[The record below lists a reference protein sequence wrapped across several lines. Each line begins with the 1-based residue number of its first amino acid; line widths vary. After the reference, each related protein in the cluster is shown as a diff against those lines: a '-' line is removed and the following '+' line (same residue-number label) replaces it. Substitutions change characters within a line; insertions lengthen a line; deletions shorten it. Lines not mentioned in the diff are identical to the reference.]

1 MFEGESDVSA
11 RRFRQSCVKILAPS
25 FCRLG
30 HDRAQSFKTHDRES
44 IDEVVSPRKRGWRRP
59 RYLAA
64 LLDIQLSFRNSR
76 RACSGA
82 LRSGGVEHF
91 RTVKPF
97 RYRGSRCSRI
107 RLVSWTK
114 Y

>member
-1 MFEGESDVSA
+1 MLEGESDVSE
-11 RRFRQSCVKILAPS
+11 RRFRQSGVKILAAS

-82 LRSGGVEHF
+82 LRSGGVEQSFPGHL
-91 RTVKPF
+91 
-97 RYRGSRCSRI
+97 I
-107 RLVSWTK
+107 AVSVGRMDV
-114 Y
+114 